1 MTARTLAWTSFI
13 AIAAFVLMAASR
25 LTLLDPVESTT
36 LNVTSPMQSALSSVT
51 RPVAD
56 WVNNITDA
64 GALSEENRTLR
75 EENERLTNELARAR
89 EQAIQ
94 EQNAE
99 DLNVIRQQFP
109 EDTFLPAG
117 VVARD
122 SSNARNIIAI
132 DTGSSDGVKDGM
144 IVVSEGRSLVGTI
157 TKTFDDYAWVT
168 LITDPKSAVSAIVQE
183 SRADG
188 VVSGNYDGS
197 LVMEFVEPGR
207 RGEGR
212 RLRRHVRRRR
222 AVPDGR
228 GHRARRRRADGGAG
242 PVPGRA
248 RRPPRDA
255 IEARAGGGADQLRAD
270 HAGEAAMR
278 YWTGAVI
285 AFLLAIVQASSVEQ
299 FKILGVSPNLMLV
312 FLVAWLVV
320 RGLDDVLPMLLV
332 SGITL
337 GLVGLQ
343 SPGVVLLALL
353 PVVALGMV
361 RELHIV
367 HSDFVL
373 ALLLIIPA
381 TLAYETVMLASVMAT
396 GGTLDFMAGLRAA
409 VVPAAIVNVALM
421 PFVFGMMRF
430 AKPADRRGQLSF

>member
-1 MTARTLAWTSFI
+1 
-13 AIAAFVLMAASR
+13 
-25 LTLLDPVESTT
+25 
-36 LNVTSPMQSALSSVT
+36 
-51 RPVAD
+51 
-56 WVNNITDA
+56 
-64 GALSEENRTLR
+64 
-75 EENERLTNELARAR
+75 
-89 EQAIQ
+89 
-94 EQNAE
+94 
-99 DLNVIRQQFP
+99 
-109 EDTFLPAG
+109 
-117 VVARD
+117 
-122 SSNARNIIAI
+122 
-132 DTGSSDGVKDGM
+132 
-144 IVVSEGRSLVGTI
+144 
-157 TKTFDDYAWVT
+157 
-168 LITDPKSAVSAIVQE
+168 
-183 SRADG
+183 
-188 VVSGNYDGS
+188 
-197 LVMEFVEPGR
+197 
-207 RGEGR
+207 
-212 RLRRHVRRRR
+212 
-222 AVPDGR
+222 
-228 GHRARRRRADGGAG
+228 
-242 PVPGRA
+242 
-248 RRPPRDA
+248 
-255 IEARAGGGADQLRAD
+255 
-270 HAGEAAMR
+270 MR

-353 PVVALGMV
+353 PVVGLGMV

-381 TLAYETVMLASVMAT
+381 TLAYETVMLLSVMAT

-421 PFVFGMMRF
+421 PFVFAVMRF